1 MQSLGLL
8 SLIVVLAIC
17 YLLFFGSQSPHS
29 AAPGQAASAAPV
41 HDVYKADMDQA
52 HAAAQLMVKS
62 HKESDAY

>member
-8 SLIVVLAIC
+8 SLIVILAIC

-29 AAPGQAASAAPV
+29 GTAAQTAAPA